1 MNSPNSL
8 NNNQQL
14 FSESFLNYLNIGN
27 ITKQTYCEEKS
38 NKYHDSSYIWC
49 RICDKIFCTQC
60 SMNHLIA
67 NQITHNPSD
76 RIFLRKEHFD
86 VEFNRD
92 LEKLKELSNKI
103 INFFSKKNSE
113 ITNNKIIILKDSLTK
128 LTTLTNELSTIIIP
142 KLKNMINIYKESI
155 DALIKSMKE
164 SKVITL
170 EEKKVKIQYQAI
182 TDKFTKIEKK
192 YTRNEKFEP
201 KMIKTYY
208 EELLNAYREIQTFN
222 ELLNNNDNA
231 NNSNNK
237 VANKECEKINSDL
250 SKLINILIS
259 FINDLSILK
268 NN

>member
-27 ITKQTYCEEKS
+27 INKQTYCEEKS

-92 LEKLKELSNKI
+92 LEKLKELS
-103 INFFSKKNSE
+103 
-113 ITNNKIIILKDSLTK
+113 NKIIILKDSLTK

-259 FINDLSILK
+259 FINGLSILK